1 MGTNFYVRI
10 KRVDQEEPEEVHIG
24 KRSGGWKFLFAWNP
38 KYYEPTRK
46 SINRFL
52 KLHKNEFYDEYGDLQ
67 DIDEFWKDTV
77 EGFSGGI
84 DSKEYYRQRIE
95 RGEKVYDWE
104 LEWAKKEFYCDGL
117 RFTPDPDFS

>member
-10 KRVDQEEPEEVHIG
+10 KDQEEVHIG
-24 KRSGGWKFLFAWNP
+24 KRSGGWKFLFACNP

-67 DIDEFWKDTV
+67 NIDEFWRDTV
-77 EGFSGGI
+77 DGFSGGI
-84 DSKEYYRQRIE
+84 DSREFYRQLLE
-95 RGEKVYDWE
+95 KGEKVSDWE
-104 LEWAKKEFYCDGL
+104 WGLAEKEFYSDGL
-117 RFTPDPDFS
+117 RFTLDPDFS